1 MSIFLFGEVTQ
12 AWLAVSSVKHV
23 SSTVLRGYALGFVLE
38 SQIEMAQFC
47 AESNSGTDSCST
59 NQRATINETTSSR
72 QNLWFA
78 VSDSNLGTST
88 ETLGPYATTRLWAA
102 RCQKSNWNVVECGLP
117 TLDLPHPCFLRVSTK
132 TCHGQSQEGQSS
144 RGTKTKCFMLP
155 RWYSLVRIHSVAHH
169 VFALLELRDVGN
181 AEVLRVELHHL
192 HVQRITAGVVF
203 SSLNMKIDICAY
215 DGVLH
220 FAAM

>member
-88 ETLGPYATTRLWAA
+88 ETLGPYATTGLWAA

-132 TCHGQSQEGQSS
+132 TCPRAKSRRSIVSWHQNKMLHVAKVILIGTHSFSSAPCICSS
-144 RGTKTKCFMLP
+144 RAARCGKCWSSEGWTAP
-155 RWYSLVRIHSVAHH
+155 PACTANHRWSCILKS
-169 VFALLELRDVGN
+169 
-181 AEVLRVELHHL
+181 
-192 HVQRITAGVVF
+192 
-203 SSLNMKIDICAY
+203 
-215 DGVLH
+215 
-220 FAAM
+220 